1 MHNKHR
7 LLIKKEHKCN
17 NRFSNNNNCH
27 NKISLM
33 LKELRLLIKKE
44 LKFRQIKLINLCNN
58 NRFHNSK
65 CSNKGFN
72 NQYKDNNN
80 NKFRMEDYLDQLK
93 IMLVICLEIMI
104 KVMLLNFN
112 IYKYVNLMM
121 MMI

>member
-1 MHNKHR
+1 
-7 LLIKKEHKCN
+7 
-17 NRFSNNNNCH
+17 
-27 NKISLM
+27 M

-65 CSNKGFN
+65 CNNKGFK

-93 IMLVICLEIMI
+93 IMLVICLEIVI